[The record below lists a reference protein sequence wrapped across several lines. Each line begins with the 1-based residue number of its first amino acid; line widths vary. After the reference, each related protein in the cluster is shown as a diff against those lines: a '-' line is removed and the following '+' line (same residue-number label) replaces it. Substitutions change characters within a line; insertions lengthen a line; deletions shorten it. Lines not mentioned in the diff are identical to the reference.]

1 VKRGDLIRHL
11 ESRGCQ
17 LHREGAKHSIY
28 RNPAKRGA
36 WTSIPRHSEIKDQL
50 VRKVCKDLEVPP
62 P

>member
-1 VKRGDLIRHL
+1 MKRGDLIRHL

-36 WTSIPRHSEIKDQL
+36 WTSHSEIKDQL